1 MTGRGI
7 WKKGAPF
14 FLLLL
19 LLIIWESVTVLL
31 KVEKW
36 LLPAPSAIFIEGIE
50 SSQNLFG
57 HITSTTELALSGFFI
72 GSCIGLLIAAILHL
86 FPGVKDAV
94 YPLLILSQNIPI
106 IVLAPLLVI
115 WFGFGMMPKL
125 IVISLVCFFPVAVAS
140 LDGFRQTPYELK
152 HYFKMMGAGK
162 NQLFWKLELPH
173 SIPFIFSGLK
183 ISATYSVMG
192 AVISEWLGA
201 KSGIGVYM
209 TLASS
214 AFRTDRV
221 FVAIFIIMGMSL
233 LFFGIITF
241 LEKYLV
247 SWKIKEGAKDE
258 AGN

>member
-1 MTGRGI
+1 MIGRGI

-19 LLIIWESVTVLL
+19 LLIVWESVTVLL
-31 KVEKW
+31 KVEEW

-50 SSQNLFG
+50 SSRNLFG
-57 HITSTTELALSGFFI
+57 HLISTTELALSGFFI

-115 WFGFGMMPKL
+115 WFGFGMLPKL

-162 NQLFWKLELPH
+162 KQLFWKLELPH

-233 LFFGIITF
+233 IFFGIITF

-247 SWKIKEGAKDE
+247 SWKRKEDDKDE

>member
-57 HITSTTELALSGFFI
+57 HLTSTTELALSGFFI
-72 GSCIGLLIAAILHL
+72 GSCIGLLISAILHL

-241 LEKYLV
+241 LEKHLV

>member
-1 MTGRGI
+1 MNGRGI

-19 LLIIWESVTVLL
+19 LLIVWESVTVLL
-31 KVEKW
+31 KVEEW
-36 LLPAPSAIFIEGIE
+36 LFPAPSAIFIEGIE
-50 SSQNLFG
+50 SSSNLYG
-57 HITSTTELALSGFFI
+57 HLISTTELALSGFFI

-115 WFGFGMMPKL
+115 WFGFGMLPKL

-140 LDGFRQTPYELK
+140 LDGLRQTPYELK

-162 NQLFWKLELPH
+162 SQLFWKLELPH

-233 LFFGIITF
+233 IFFGIITI

-247 SWKIKEGAKDE
+247 SWKRKEGKRDE
-258 AGN
+258 SGN

>member
-1 MTGRGI
+1 M
-7 WKKGAPF
+7 
-14 FLLLL
+14 
-19 LLIIWESVTVLL
+19 
-31 KVEKW
+31 
-36 LLPAPSAIFIEGIE
+36 
-50 SSQNLFG
+50 
-57 HITSTTELALSGFFI
+57 
-72 GSCIGLLIAAILHL
+72 
-86 FPGVKDAV
+86 KDAV

-115 WFGFGMMPKL
+115 WFGFGMLPKL
-125 IVISLVCFFPVAVAS
+125 IVISLVCFPVAVAS

-233 LFFGIITF
+233 IFGIITF

-247 SWKIKEGAKDE
+247 SWKRKEGEKGE